1 MGLAQVE
8 LKQVVLK
15 KKFSGSKKLLT
26 LCITLVLHVD
36 TVLAQEDPQNLEF
49 DESLFLGTKFAS
61 GLNQL
66 NKEDS
71 VTPGNFDAVDV
82 LINNKLYK
90 RTTIQFIKNA
100 DSPEVF
106 PCLSDEF
113 LTTAGIEL
121 ANKSNTTP
129 KEPNAAEGES
139 IPAESTATTPS
150 ATEKCI
156 PLAERVKGASFHF
169 DQAKLRLELSIP
181 QALLQQRPRGYI
193 ERSEWEEG
201 EKLAFVNY
209 SANFYRSDTQTQQ
222 NSTSD
227 YGFVGL
233 KSGLNLGLWQLR
245 QQSNLSYSSNN
256 NNSDTQWNN
265 IRTYVQRPIS
275 QLDSELTLGETFT
288 DSTLFGTM
296 SFRGVKMA
304 TDQRMWP
311 ESMRGFAPEV
321 RGVATSNARVIISQ
335 NGREI
340 YETNVAPGPFVINDL
355 YSTTSQGDLNVEVIE
370 ANGSRSTFTV
380 PFSAVPDSMR
390 PGVSRYNAV
399 VGESRDFTNIDSY
412 FTDFTYE
419 RGLTNQLTANSG
431 IRLAQDYTALLV
443 GGVIGTS
450 VGAFGLN
457 TTYSHAKVEDNQ
469 TQDGWRM
476 QATYSQTFNETGTS
490 FSLAGYRYST
500 KGYRDLNDVFGVRS
514 VQKNGGTW
522 DSSTYK
528 QRSQFTTTIN
538 QTLAGYG
545 QLSASA
551 STSDYYNDTQRDTQL
566 QLNYSNSYKDISYN
580 VALSRQR
587 TIYTSTQFG
596 WDVDDTDETMT
607 TTRYGNTEN
616 IASLTVS
623 IPLNIGGGNQYLSMS
638 ANRNPKSG
646 NNYQTS
652 LSGTAGE
659 RKTFNYSV
667 NAGYDDSNV
676 SGSSNSWGAN
686 VQNQFPNATVNGSY
700 SRGNNYTQYGAGA
713 RGAAVIH
720 SKGVTLG
727 PYLGDTFGL
736 IEADG
741 AQGATVRN
749 AQGARIDKN
758 GFALVPSLT
767 PYNYNTVGLDT
778 KGINRNTELKE
789 NQGRVV
795 PYAGAAVKVKFE
807 TLTGYAVLIQTQTAD
822 GEGLPLGSDVYNN
835 KDELVG
841 MVGQG
846 NQIYARVK
854 ENKGSLYVRWG
865 ENSNEQCELPYDFAS
880 QDTEQ
885 DIIHL
890 TGSCRR

>member
-1 MGLAQVE
+1 MGLS
-8 LKQVVLK
+8 QVVLK
-15 KKFSGSKKLLT
+15 KKFSGRKKALT
-26 LCITLVLHVD
+26 LCMTLVLHVD

-113 LTTAGIEL
+113 LTAAGIEL

-150 ATEKCI
+150 AAEKCI

-623 IPLNIGGGNQYLSMS
+623 IPLNIGSRNQYLSMS

-659 RKTFNYSV
+659 RNTLNYSV

-676 SGSSNSWGAN
+676 SSSSNSWGAN
-686 VQNQFPNATVNGSY
+686 VQKQFPNATVNGSY

-795 PYAGAAVKVKFE
+795 PYAGAAVRVKFE

>member
-1 MGLAQVE
+1 MGLS
-8 LKQVVLK
+8 QVVLK
-15 KKFSGSKKLLT
+15 KKFSGRKKALT
-26 LCITLVLHVD
+26 LCMTLVLHVD

-113 LTTAGIEL
+113 LTAAGIEL

-150 ATEKCI
+150 AAEKCI

-623 IPLNIGGGNQYLSMS
+623 IPLNIGSRNQYLSMS

-659 RKTFNYSV
+659 RNTLNYSV

-676 SGSSNSWGAN
+676 SSSSNNWGAN
-686 VQNQFPNATVNGSY
+686 VQKQFPNATVNGSY

-795 PYAGAAVKVKFE
+795 PYAGAAVRVKFE

>member
-1 MGLAQVE
+1 MGFSRIAP
-8 LKQVVLK
+8 K
-15 KKFSGSKKLLT
+15 KKFSGRKKVLT
-26 LCITLVLHVD
+26 LCITLILHVD
-36 TVLAQEDPQNLEF
+36 TALAQEESQNLEF
-49 DESLFLGTKFAS
+49 DESLFLGTNFAS

-66 NKEDS
+66 NKENS
-71 VTPGNFDAVDV
+71 VTAGNYDAVDV
-82 LINNKLYK
+82 LINNKQYK
-90 RTTIQFIKNA
+90 RTTIKFVKDA
-100 DSPEVF
+100 DSSEVY

-113 LTTAGIEL
+113 LTAAGIKL
-121 ANKSNTTP
+121 TSKDGAIA
-129 KEPNAAEGES
+129 KEPQATETDSSPSDTAS
-139 IPAESTATTPS
+139 YASTAQ
-150 ATEKCI
+150 CV
-156 PLAERVKGASFHF
+156 PLAKQVKGASFHF
-169 DQAKLRLELSIP
+169 NQAKLRLELSIP
-181 QALLQQRPRGYI
+181 QALLKQQPRGYI
-193 ERSEWEEG
+193 ERAEWEQG

-209 SANFYRSDTQTQQ
+209 STNFYRSETQGQQ
-222 NSTSD
+222 NNTYD
-227 YGFVGL
+227 YGFIGL
-233 KSGLNLGLWQLR
+233 KGGLNLGLWQLR
-245 QQSNLSYSSNN
+245 QQSNVRYASNA

-265 IRTYVQRPIS
+265 IRTYVQRPIP
-275 QLDSELTLGETFT
+275 QLDSQLTLGETFT
-288 DSTLFGTM
+288 DSTLFGSM
-296 SFRGVKMA
+296 SFRGAKMA

-311 ESMRGFAPEV
+311 ASQRGFAPEV
-321 RGVATSNARVIISQ
+321 RGIASTNARVIIRQ

-399 VGESRDFTNIDSY
+399 IGESRDFTNIDNY

-431 IRLAQDYTALLV
+431 VRLAQDYTALLV

-457 TTYSHAKVEDNQ
+457 TTYSHAKVEDDQ

-476 QATYSQTFNETGTS
+476 QATYSQTFSETGTT

-500 KGYRDLNDVFGVRS
+500 KGYRELNDVFGARS

-522 DSSTYK
+522 DSSTYN
-528 QRSQFTTTIN
+528 QRSQFSTTIN
-538 QTLAGYG
+538 QDLGGFG
-545 QLSASA
+545 QLYASA
-551 STSDYYNDTQRDTQL
+551 ATIDYYNDTARDTQL
-566 QLNYSNSYKDISYN
+566 QLGYSNNYRQISYN

-587 TIYTSTQFG
+587 SVYTSTLYN
-596 WDVDDTDETMT
+596 WDTDNTNETAT

-616 IASLTVS
+616 IATLTVS
-623 IPLNIGGGNQYLSMS
+623 IPLNIGNNNQYLSMS
-638 ANRNPKSG
+638 ASRNPKSG
-646 NNYQTS
+646 NNYQTA
-652 LSGTAGE
+652 LSGSAGE
-659 RKTFNYSV
+659 RNTFNYSV
-667 NAGYDDSNV
+667 NAGYNDSNLG
-676 SGSSNSWGAN
+676 GSSNTWGAN
-686 VQNQFPNATVNGSY
+686 VQQQFPNATVNGNY
-700 SRGNNYTQYGAGA
+700 SRGNNYTQYGASA

-720 SKGVTLG
+720 SQGLTLG

-736 IEADG
+736 IQAEG
-741 AQGATVRN
+741 AQGAAVRN
-749 AQGARIDKN
+749 AQGSRIDSN
-758 GFALVPSLT
+758 GFALIPSLT

-807 TLTGYAVLIQTQTAD
+807 TLTGYAVLIQTQTAKD
-822 GEGLPLGSDVYNN
+822 EGLPLGADVFNS

-854 ENKGSLYVRWG
+854 DKKGSLYVRWG
-865 ENSNEQCELPYDFAS
+865 ENSSEQCELPYVFES
-880 QDTEQ
+880 KDTEQ
-885 DIIHL
+885 DIIHI

>member
-1 MGLAQVE
+1 MGLS
-8 LKQVVLK
+8 QVVLK
-15 KKFSGSKKLLT
+15 KKFSGRKKALT
-26 LCITLVLHVD
+26 LCMTLVLHVD

-113 LTTAGIEL
+113 LTAAGIEL

-150 ATEKCI
+150 AAEKCI

-335 NGREI
+335 NGRQI

-623 IPLNIGGGNQYLSMS
+623 IPLNIGSRNQYLSMS

-659 RKTFNYSV
+659 RNTLNYSV

-686 VQNQFPNATVNGSY
+686 VQKQFPNATVNGSY

-795 PYAGAAVKVKFE
+795 PYAGAAVRVKFE

>member
-1 MGLAQVE
+1 MGLS
-8 LKQVVLK
+8 QVVLK
-15 KKFSGSKKLLT
+15 KKFSGRKKALT
-26 LCITLVLHVD
+26 LCMTLVLHVD

-113 LTTAGIEL
+113 LTAAGIEL

-150 ATEKCI
+150 AAKKCI

-256 NNSDTQWNN
+256 NSSDTQWNN

-623 IPLNIGGGNQYLSMS
+623 IPLNIGSRNQYLSMS

-659 RKTFNYSV
+659 RNTLNYSV

-686 VQNQFPNATVNGSY
+686 VQKQFPNATVNGSY

-795 PYAGAAVKVKFE
+795 PYAGAAVRVKFE

>member
-1 MGLAQVE
+1 MGFSQVA
-8 LKQVVLK
+8 LK
-15 KKFSGSKKLLT
+15 KKCSDRKKT
-26 LCITLVLHVD
+26 VVLCMTLVLHVE
-36 TVLAQEDPQNLEF
+36 TVLAQETPQNLEF
-49 DESLFLGTKFAS
+49 DESLFLGTNFAS

-66 NKEDS
+66 NKENS
-71 VTPGNFDAVDV
+71 VTPGNYDAVDV
-82 LINNKLYK
+82 LINNRLFK
-90 RTTIQFIKNA
+90 RTTIQFIKNP
-100 DSPEVF
+100 DSQEVF

-113 LTTAGIEL
+113 LTAAGVEL
-121 ANKSNTTP
+121 VNKNNSKP
-129 KEPNAAEGES
+129 QEAATVEGES
-139 IPAESTATTPS
+139 IPPESAATTPS
-150 ATEKCI
+150 VTDKCI
-156 PLAERVKGASFHF
+156 PLAERVKGATFHF

-181 QALLQQRPRGYI
+181 QALLKKRPRDYI
-193 ERSEWEEG
+193 DRTEWEEG
-201 EKLAFVNY
+201 EKIAFVNY
-209 SANFYRSDTQTQQ
+209 SANFYRSDTQSPQS
-222 NSTSD
+222 STSD
-227 YGFVGL
+227 YGFIGF
-233 KSGLNLGLWQLR
+233 KNGINLGLWQFR
-245 QQSNLSYSSNN
+245 QQSNVRYASSNN
-256 NNSDTQWNN
+256 NRDTQWNN
-265 IRTYVQRPIS
+265 IRTYMQRPIS
-275 QLDSELTLGETFT
+275 ALNSQLTLGETFT

-296 SFRGVKMA
+296 SFRGAKMA

-311 ESMRGFAPEV
+311 QSMRGFAPEV
-321 RGVATSNARVIISQ
+321 RGVATSNARVVIRQ

-370 ANGSRSTFTV
+370 ANGSRSVFTV
-380 PFSAVPDSMR
+380 PFNAVPDSMR
-390 PGVSRYNAV
+390 PGMSRYNTVA
-399 VGESRDFTNIDSY
+399 GESRDFTNIDSY
-412 FTDFTYE
+412 FTEFTYE

-431 IRLAQDYTALLV
+431 IRLAQDYTSLLL

-450 VGAFGLN
+450 AGAFGLN

-476 QATYSQTFNETGTS
+476 QATYSQIFNETGTS

-514 VQKNGGTW
+514 AQKNGGIW

-538 QTLAGYG
+538 QTLGGYG
-545 QLSASA
+545 QLAASA

-566 QLNYSNSYKDISYN
+566 QLNYSNSYEDISYN
-580 VALSRQR
+580 VAISRQR
-587 TIYTSTQFG
+587 TIYTSTQYA
-596 WDVDDTDETMT
+596 WDEDNTNQTMT
-607 TTRYGNTEN
+607 AVRYGNTEN
-616 IASLTVS
+616 VASLTVS
-623 IPLNIGGGNQYLSMS
+623 IPLNIGGGSQYLSMS
-638 ANRNPKSG
+638 ANRNPSSG

-659 RKTFNYSV
+659 RNTFNYSV
-667 NAGYDDSNV
+667 NAGYDDNNF
-676 SGSSNSWGAN
+676 SGNSSNWGAN
-686 VQNQFPNATVNGSY
+686 VQKQFPNATVNGSY

-749 AQGARIDKN
+749 AQGARIDSN

-822 GEGLPLGSDVYNN
+822 GEGLPLGADVYNS
-835 KDELVG
+835 KDEIIG

-865 ENSNEQCELPYDFAS
+865 ENSNEQCELPFNFAE

-885 DIIHL
+885 DIINI
-890 TGSCRR
+890 TGSCRS

>member
-1 MGLAQVE
+1 MLIRAC
-8 LKQVVLK
+8 LK
-15 KKFSGSKKLLT
+15 KKVFSRKKALT
-26 LCITLVLHVD
+26 LCITLILHVD
-36 TVLAQEDPQNLEF
+36 AVFAQEAQQDLEF

-66 NKEDS
+66 NKENAI
-71 VTPGNFDAVDV
+71 TAGNYDAVDV
-82 LINNKLYK
+82 LINNKPFK
-90 RTTIQFIKNA
+90 RATIKFIKDAN
-100 DSPEVF
+100 SSEVY

-113 LTTAGIEL
+113 LTAAGIEL
-121 ANKSNTTP
+121 THQN
-129 KEPNAAEGES
+129 
-139 IPAESTATTPS
+139 STAPQEPHPPEVEPDTLDS
-150 ATEKCI
+150 AAAAPQQCA
-156 PLAERVKGASFHF
+156 PLAERVKGASFQF

-181 QALLQQRPRGYI
+181 QALLQKRPRGYI

-201 EKLAFVNY
+201 EKLAFINY
-209 SANFYRSDTQTQQ
+209 GSNFYRSDTTSQLQ

-227 YGFVGL
+227 YAFLGL
-233 KSGLNLGLWQLR
+233 KSGINLGLWQIR
-245 QQSNLSYSSNN
+245 QQSNVRYSSNSN
-256 NNSDTQWNN
+256 GSDTQWNN
-265 IRTYVQRPIS
+265 IRSYLQRPIP
-275 QLDSELTLGETFT
+275 QLDSQLTLGETFT

-296 SFRGVKMA
+296 SFRGAKMA

-321 RGVATSNARVIISQ
+321 RGVATTNARVIISQ

-390 PGVSRYNAV
+390 PGVSRYSAV
-399 VGESRDFTNIDSY
+399 AGESRDFTNIDNY

-419 RGLTNQLTANSG
+419 RGLTNQLTGNTG
-431 IRLAQDYTALLV
+431 LRLAKDYAALLA
-443 GGVIGTS
+443 GGVVGTPL
-450 VGAFGLN
+450 GAFGLN
-457 TTYSHAKVEDNQ
+457 TTYSHAKVEDDQ

-476 QATYSQTFNETGTS
+476 QATYSQTFSETGTT

-514 VQKNGGTW
+514 MQKNGGTW

-528 QRSQFTTTIN
+528 QRSQFTTTVN
-538 QTLAGYG
+538 QNLGNFG
-545 QLSASA
+545 QLFASA

-566 QLNYSNSYKDISYN
+566 QLGYSNSYRDISYN
-580 VALSRQR
+580 LAISRQR
-587 TIYTSTQFG
+587 SVYTSTLYG
-596 WDVDDTDETMT
+596 WESDDMNETTT

-616 IASLTVS
+616 IATITLS
-623 IPLNIGGGNQYLSMS
+623 IPLNIGNKNQYLSMS

-646 NNYQTS
+646 NSYQTS

-659 RKTFNYSV
+659 RNSFNYSV
-667 NAGYDDSNV
+667 NAGYEDSNI
-676 SGSSNSWGAN
+676 SSNSNSWGAN
-686 VQNQFPNATVNGSY
+686 VQQQFPNATVNGSY
-700 SRGNNYTQYGAGA
+700 SRGSNYTQYGAGM

-727 PYLGDTFGL
+727 PYLGETFGL

-749 AQGARIDKN
+749 AQGARIDNN

-767 PYNYNTVGLDT
+767 PYNYNTVALDT

-807 TLTGYAVLIQTQTAD
+807 TLTGYAVLIQTQTPD
-822 GEGLPLGSDVYNN
+822 GEGLPLGADVFNS

-854 ENKGSLYVRWG
+854 DKKDSLYVRWG
-865 ENSNEQCELPYDFAS
+865 EKSSEQCELPYTVEN

-885 DIIHL
+885 DIIHI
-890 TGSCRR
+890 TGSCHR

>member
-1 MGLAQVE
+1 MGLS
-8 LKQVVLK
+8 QVVLK
-15 KKFSGSKKLLT
+15 KKFSGRKKALT
-26 LCITLVLHVD
+26 LCMTLVLHVD

-113 LTTAGIEL
+113 LTAAGIEL

-150 ATEKCI
+150 AAEKCI

-587 TIYTSTQFG
+587 TIYTSTQFD
-596 WDVDDTDETMT
+596 WAVDDTDETMT

-686 VQNQFPNATVNGSY
+686 VQKQFPNATVNGSY

-880 QDTEQ
+880 QDSEQ

>member
-1 MGLAQVE
+1 ME

-15 KKFSGSKKLLT
+15 KKFSGRKKLLT

-49 DESLFLGTKFAS
+49 DESLFLGTNFAS

-66 NKEDS
+66 NKENS
-71 VTPGNFDAVDV
+71 VTPGNYDAVDV
-82 LINNKLYK
+82 LVNNKLFK
-90 RTTIQFIKNA
+90 RTTIKFIKNA
-100 DSPEVF
+100 DSSEAY
-106 PCLSDEF
+106 PCLDDEF
-113 LTTAGIEL
+113 LTAAGVEL
-121 ANKSNTTP
+121 SNKVESANKNNTTP
-129 KEPNAAEGES
+129 KESNAAEVE
-139 IPAESTATTPS
+139 PELEATPS
-150 ATEKCI
+150 DSVATGQCL
-156 PLAERVKGASFHF
+156 PLSERVKGASFHF

-181 QALLQQRPRGYI
+181 QSFLQKRPRGYI
-193 ERSEWEEG
+193 ERTEWEEG

-209 SANFYRSDTQTQQ
+209 SANFYRSDTKSQQ

-245 QQSNLSYSSNN
+245 QQSNVRYASNN
-256 NNSDTQWNN
+256 NNSDIQWNN
-265 IRTYVQRPIS
+265 IRTYVQRPIE
-275 QLDSELTLGETFT
+275 QLDSQLTLGETFT

-296 SFRGVKMA
+296 SFRGAKMA

-311 ESMRGFAPEV
+311 QSMRGFAPEV
-321 RGVATSNARVIISQ
+321 RGVATSNARVIIRQ

-355 YSTTSQGDLNVEVIE
+355 YSTTSQGDLNVEVVE

-399 VGESRDFTNIDSY
+399 IGESRDFTNIDSY

-419 RGLTNQLTANSG
+419 RGLTNQITANSG
-431 IRLAQDYTALLV
+431 LRLAQDYAALLA
-443 GGVIGTS
+443 GGVLGTPI
-450 VGAFGLN
+450 GAFGLN
-457 TTYSHAKVEDNQ
+457 TTYSHAKVEDDQ
-469 TQDGWRM
+469 TQNGWRM
-476 QATYSQTFNETGTS
+476 QATYSQTFNNTGTT

-538 QTLAGYG
+538 QTLGGYG
-545 QLSASA
+545 QLAASA

-566 QLNYSNSYKDISYN
+566 QLNYSNSYNNISYN
-580 VALSRQR
+580 VAISRQR

-596 WDVDDTDETMT
+596 WDVDDTDQTAT

-623 IPLNIGGGNQYLSMS
+623 IPLNIGSRNQYLSMS

-659 RKTFNYSV
+659 RNTFNYSV
-667 NAGYDDSNV
+667 NAGYDDSNI
-676 SGSSNSWGAN
+676 SGSSNNWGAN
-686 VQNQFPNATVNGSY
+686 VQKQFPNATVNGSY

-727 PYLGDTFGL
+727 PYLGETFGL

-749 AQGARIDKN
+749 AQGARIDNN

-822 GEGLPLGSDVYNN
+822 GEGLPLGADVFNS

-854 ENKGSLYVRWG
+854 DNKGSLYVRWG
-865 ENSNEQCELPYDFAS
+865 ENSTEQCELPYNFAS

-885 DIIHL
+885 DIIHI

>member
-1 MGLAQVE
+1 MRLARASV
-8 LKQVVLK
+8 KRKFFGRK
-15 KKFSGSKKLLT
+15 KALT
-26 LCITLVLHVD
+26 LCIALILHVD
-36 TVLAQEDPQNLEF
+36 TAVAQDEPQNLEF
-49 DESLFLGTKFAS
+49 DESLFLGTNFAS

-66 NKEDS
+66 NKENS
-71 VTPGNFDAVDV
+71 ATAGNYDAVDV
-82 LINNKLYK
+82 LVNNKPFK
-90 RTTIQFIKNA
+90 RTTIEFIKNA
-100 DSPEVF
+100 DSSEIY

-113 LTTAGIEL
+113 LTAAGVLLTNKDGAVTNETNTQETESAPSETA
-121 ANKSNTTP
+121 ATS
-129 KEPNAAEGES
+129 
-139 IPAESTATTPS
+139 ST
-150 ATEKCI
+150 EQCR

-181 QALLQQRPRGYI
+181 QALLQKRPRGYI
-193 ERSEWEEG
+193 EQSEWQEG
-201 EKLAFVNY
+201 EKLAFINY
-209 SANFYRSDTQTQQ
+209 SSNFYRSDTQAQQ

-245 QQSNLSYSSNN
+245 QQSNVRYSNN
-256 NNSDTQWNN
+256 DTSSDTQWNN
-265 IRTYVQRPIS
+265 IRTYVQRPIP
-275 QLDSELTLGETFT
+275 QLDSQLTLGETFT

-321 RGVATSNARVIISQ
+321 RGVASTNARVVVSQ

-340 YETNVAPGPFVINDL
+340 YETTVAPGPFVINDL

-399 VGESRDFTNIDSY
+399 VGESRDFTNIDNY

-419 RGLTNQLTANSG
+419 RGVTNQLTANSG
-431 IRLAQDYTALLV
+431 LRLAQDYTALLV
-443 GGVIGTS
+443 GGVLGTPI
-450 VGAFGLN
+450 GAFGLN
-457 TTYSHAKVEDNQ
+457 TTYSHAKVENDE
-469 TQDGWRM
+469 TQNGWRM
-476 QATYSQTFNETGTS
+476 QATYSQTFNQTGTT

-514 VQKNGGTW
+514 TQKNGGTW
-522 DSSTYK
+522 DSTTYK
-528 QRSQFTTTIN
+528 QRSQFTTSIN
-538 QTLAGYG
+538 QTLGNYG

-566 QLNYSNSYKDISYN
+566 QLSYSNSYQDISYN
-580 VALSRQR
+580 LAISRQR
-587 TIYTSTQFG
+587 TVYTSTQYN
-596 WDVDDTDETMT
+596 WDDDTTNET

-616 IASLTVS
+616 IATLTVS
-623 IPLNIGGGNQYLSMS
+623 IPLSIGNKNQYLSMS
-638 ANRNPKSG
+638 ASRNPKSG
-646 NNYQTS
+646 NSYQTS

-659 RKTFNYSV
+659 RNTFNYSV
-667 NAGYDDSNV
+667 NAGYDDSNI
-676 SGSSNSWGAN
+676 SSSSNNWGAN
-686 VQNQFPNATVNGSY
+686 VQKQFPNATVNGSY
-700 SRGNNYTQYGAGA
+700 SRGNNYTQYGVGA

-720 SKGVTLG
+720 SKGMTLG
-727 PYLGDTFGL
+727 PYLGETFGL

-749 AQGARIDKN
+749 AQGARIDNN

-795 PYAGAAVKVKFE
+795 PYAGAAVKVKFD
-807 TLTGYAVLIQTQTAD
+807 TLKGYAVLIQTQTNE
-822 GEGLPLGSDVYNN
+822 GEGLPLGADVYNSKN
-835 KDELVG
+835 EIVG

-846 NQIYARVK
+846 NQIYVRVK
-854 ENKGSLYVRWG
+854 DDKGSLYVRWG
-865 ENSNEQCELPYDFAS
+865 ESSSEQCELPYIFDG

-885 DIIHL
+885 DIIHI
-890 TGSCRR
+890 TGSCHR

>member
-1 MGLAQVE
+1 MGLS
-8 LKQVVLK
+8 QVVLK
-15 KKFSGSKKLLT
+15 KKFSGRKKALT
-26 LCITLVLHVD
+26 LCMTLILHVD

-113 LTTAGIEL
+113 LTAAGIEL

-150 ATEKCI
+150 AAEKCI

-623 IPLNIGGGNQYLSMS
+623 IPLNIGSRNQYLSMS

-659 RKTFNYSV
+659 RNTLNYSV

-686 VQNQFPNATVNGSY
+686 VQKQFPNATVNGSY

-795 PYAGAAVKVKFE
+795 PYAGAAVRVKFE

>member
-1 MGLAQVE
+1 MGLS
-8 LKQVVLK
+8 QVVLK
-15 KKFSGSKKLLT
+15 KKFSGRKKALT
-26 LCITLVLHVD
+26 LCMTLVLHVD

-90 RTTIQFIKNA
+90 RTTIQFTKNA

-113 LTTAGIEL
+113 LTAAGIEL

-156 PLAERVKGASFHF
+156 PLAERVKGAFFHF

-623 IPLNIGGGNQYLSMS
+623 IPLNIGSRNQYLSMS

-659 RKTFNYSV
+659 RNTLNYSV

-686 VQNQFPNATVNGSY
+686 VQKQFPNATVNGSY

-795 PYAGAAVKVKFE
+795 PYAGAAVRVKFE

>member
-1 MGLAQVE
+1 MGLS
-8 LKQVVLK
+8 QVVLK
-15 KKFSGSKKLLT
+15 KKFSGRKKALT
-26 LCITLVLHVD
+26 LCMTLVLPVD

-113 LTTAGIEL
+113 LTAAGIEL

-150 ATEKCI
+150 AAKKCI

-528 QRSQFTTTIN
+528 QRNQFTTTIN

-623 IPLNIGGGNQYLSMS
+623 IPLNIGSRNQYLSMS

-652 LSGTAGE
+652 LSGTTGE
-659 RKTFNYSV
+659 RNTLNYSV

-686 VQNQFPNATVNGSY
+686 VQKQFPNATVNGSY

-795 PYAGAAVKVKFE
+795 PYAGAAVRVKFE

>member
-1 MGLAQVE
+1 MGLS
-8 LKQVVLK
+8 QVVLK
-15 KKFSGSKKLLT
+15 KKFSGRKKALT
-26 LCITLVLHVD
+26 LCMTLVLHVD

-113 LTTAGIEL
+113 LTAAGIEL

-150 ATEKCI
+150 AAEKCI

-596 WDVDDTDETMT
+596 WAVDDTDETMT

-880 QDTEQ
+880 QDSEQ

>member
-1 MGLAQVE
+1 MGFSQVG
-8 LKQVVLK
+8 LK
-15 KKFSGSKKLLT
+15 KKFSDRKKT
-26 LCITLVLHVD
+26 LMLCMTLVLHVD
-36 TVLAQEDPQNLEF
+36 TVLAQEASQNLEF
-49 DESLFLGTKFAS
+49 DESLFLGTNFAS

-66 NKEDS
+66 NKANS
-71 VTPGNFDAVDV
+71 ITPGNYDAVDI
-82 LINNKLYK
+82 LINNRLFK
-90 RTTIQFIKNA
+90 RTTIQFIKNI
-100 DSPEVF
+100 DSQEVY

-113 LTTAGIEL
+113 LTAAGIEL
-121 ANKSNTTP
+121 ANKNNS
-129 KEPNAAEGES
+129 KSQEAATIEGES
-139 IPAESTATTPS
+139 IPSEPAATTPS
-150 ATEKCI
+150 VTDKCI
-156 PLAERVKGASFHF
+156 PLAERVKGATFHF
-169 DQAKLRLELSIP
+169 EQAKLRLELSIP
-181 QALLQQRPRGYI
+181 QALLKKRPRGYI
-193 ERSEWEEG
+193 DRTEWEEG
-201 EKLAFVNY
+201 EKIAFVNY
-209 SANFYRSDTQTQQ
+209 SANFYRSEAQSPQS
-222 NSTSD
+222 STSD
-227 YGFVGL
+227 YGFIGF
-233 KSGLNLGLWQLR
+233 KNGINLGLWQLR
-245 QQSNLSYSSNN
+245 QQSNVRYASSN

-265 IRTYVQRPIS
+265 IRTYMQRPIS
-275 QLDSELTLGETFT
+275 ALDSQLTLGETFT

-296 SFRGVKMA
+296 SFRGAKMA

-311 ESMRGFAPEV
+311 QSMRGFAPEV
-321 RGVATSNARVIISQ
+321 RGVATSNARVVIRQ

-370 ANGSRSTFTV
+370 ANGSRSIFTV
-380 PFSAVPDSMR
+380 PFNAVPDSMR
-390 PGVSRYNAV
+390 PGMSRYNAV
-399 VGESRDFTNIDSY
+399 AGESRDFTNIDSY
-412 FTDFTYE
+412 FTEFTYE

-431 IRLAQDYTALLV
+431 IRLAQDYTALLL

-450 VGAFGLN
+450 AGAFGLN
-457 TTYSHAKVEDNQ
+457 TTYSHAKVENNQ

-538 QTLAGYG
+538 QTLGGYG
-545 QLSASA
+545 QLAASA

-566 QLNYSNSYKDISYN
+566 QLNYSNSYNDISYN
-580 VALSRQR
+580 VAISRQR
-587 TIYTSTQFG
+587 TLYTSSEYA
-596 WDVDDTDETMT
+596 WDVDNTDQTMT
-607 TTRYGNTEN
+607 TVRYGNTEN

-623 IPLNIGGGNQYLSMS
+623 IPLNIGGRNQYLSMS
-638 ANRNPKSG
+638 ANRNPSSG
-646 NNYQTS
+646 NSYQTS

-659 RKTFNYSV
+659 GNTFNYSV
-667 NAGYDDSNV
+667 NAGYDDNNF
-676 SGSSNSWGAN
+676 SGSSNNWGAN
-686 VQNQFPNATVNGSY
+686 VQKQFPNATINGSY

-749 AQGARIDKN
+749 AQGARIDNN

-807 TLTGYAVLIQTQTAD
+807 TLTGYAILVQTQTAN
-822 GEGLPLGSDVYNN
+822 GEGLPLGADVYNS
-835 KDELVG
+835 KDEIIG

-854 ENKGSLYVRWG
+854 KNKGSLYVRWG
-865 ENSNEQCELPYDFAS
+865 ENSNEQCELPFNFS
-880 QDTEQ
+880 EQDTEQ
-885 DIIHL
+885 DIINI
-890 TGSCRR
+890 TGSCHS

>member
-1 MGLAQVE
+1 MGLS
-8 LKQVVLK
+8 QVVLK
-15 KKFSGSKKLLT
+15 KKFSGRKKALT
-26 LCITLVLHVD
+26 LCMTLVLHVD

-113 LTTAGIEL
+113 LTAAGIQL

-150 ATEKCI
+150 AAEKCI

-623 IPLNIGGGNQYLSMS
+623 IPLNIGSRNQYLSMS

-659 RKTFNYSV
+659 RNTLNYSV

-686 VQNQFPNATVNGSY
+686 VQKQFPNATVNGSY

-795 PYAGAAVKVKFE
+795 PYAGAAVRVKFE

>member
-1 MGLAQVE
+1 
-8 LKQVVLK
+8 
-15 KKFSGSKKLLT
+15 
-26 LCITLVLHVD
+26 
-36 TVLAQEDPQNLEF
+36 
-49 DESLFLGTKFAS
+49 
-61 GLNQL
+61 
-66 NKEDS
+66 
-71 VTPGNFDAVDV
+71 
-82 LINNKLYK
+82 
-90 RTTIQFIKNA
+90 
-100 DSPEVF
+100 
-106 PCLSDEF
+106 
-113 LTTAGIEL
+113 
-121 ANKSNTTP
+121 
-129 KEPNAAEGES
+129 
-139 IPAESTATTPS
+139 
-150 ATEKCI
+150 
-156 PLAERVKGASFHF
+156 
-169 DQAKLRLELSIP
+169 
-181 QALLQQRPRGYI
+181 
-193 ERSEWEEG
+193 
-201 EKLAFVNY
+201 
-209 SANFYRSDTQTQQ
+209 
-222 NSTSD
+222 
-227 YGFVGL
+227 
-233 KSGLNLGLWQLR
+233 
-245 QQSNLSYSSNN
+245 
-256 NNSDTQWNN
+256 
-265 IRTYVQRPIS
+265 
-275 QLDSELTLGETFT
+275 
-288 DSTLFGTM
+288 
-296 SFRGVKMA
+296 
-304 TDQRMWP
+304 
-311 ESMRGFAPEV
+311 
-321 RGVATSNARVIISQ
+321 
-335 NGREI
+335 
-340 YETNVAPGPFVINDL
+340 
-355 YSTTSQGDLNVEVIE
+355 
-370 ANGSRSTFTV
+370 
-380 PFSAVPDSMR
+380 DSMR

-623 IPLNIGGGNQYLSMS
+623 IPLNIGSRNQYLSMS

-659 RKTFNYSV
+659 RNTLNYSV

-686 VQNQFPNATVNGSY
+686 VQKQFPNATVNGSY

-795 PYAGAAVKVKFE
+795 PYAGAAVRVKFE

>member
-1 MGLAQVE
+1 MGLS
-8 LKQVVLK
+8 QVVLK
-15 KKFSGSKKLLT
+15 KKFSGRKKALT
-26 LCITLVLHVD
+26 LCMTLVLHVD

-113 LTTAGIEL
+113 LTAAGIEL

-150 ATEKCI
+150 AAEKCI

-623 IPLNIGGGNQYLSMS
+623 IPLNIGSRNQYLSMS

-659 RKTFNYSV
+659 RNTLNYSV

-686 VQNQFPNATVNGSY
+686 VQKQFPNATVNSSY

-795 PYAGAAVKVKFE
+795 PYAGAAVRVKFE

>member
-1 MGLAQVE
+1 MGLS
-8 LKQVVLK
+8 QVVLK
-15 KKFSGSKKLLT
+15 KKFSGRKKALT
-26 LCITLVLHVD
+26 LCMTLVLHVD

-113 LTTAGIEL
+113 LTAAGIEL

-150 ATEKCI
+150 AAEKCI

-335 NGREI
+335 NGRQI

-623 IPLNIGGGNQYLSMS
+623 IPLNIGSRNQYLSMS

-659 RKTFNYSV
+659 RNTLNYSV

-676 SGSSNSWGAN
+676 SSSSNSWGAN
-686 VQNQFPNATVNGSY
+686 VQKQFPNATVNGSY

-795 PYAGAAVKVKFE
+795 PYAGAAVRVKFE

>member
-1 MGLAQVE
+1 MGLS
-8 LKQVVLK
+8 QVVLK
-15 KKFSGSKKLLT
+15 KKFSGRKKALT
-26 LCITLVLHVD
+26 LCMTLVLHVD

-113 LTTAGIEL
+113 LTAAGIEL

-150 ATEKCI
+150 AAEKCI

-256 NNSDTQWNN
+256 NSSDTQWNN

-623 IPLNIGGGNQYLSMS
+623 IPLNIGSRNQYLSMS

-659 RKTFNYSV
+659 RNTLNYSV

-686 VQNQFPNATVNGSY
+686 VQKQFPNATVNSSY

-795 PYAGAAVKVKFE
+795 PYAGAAVRVKFE

>member
-1 MGLAQVE
+1 MRVTLVN
-8 LKQVVLK
+8 LK
-15 KKFSGSKKLLT
+15 KMLSGRKKAFT
-26 LCITLVLHVD
+26 LCMTLVLHVD
-36 TVLAQEDPQNLEF
+36 AVLAQEESQNLEF

-61 GLNQL
+61 GLDQL
-66 NKEDS
+66 NKENS
-71 VTPGNFDAVDV
+71 VTAGSYDAVDV
-82 LINNKLYK
+82 LVNNRPLK
-90 RTTIQFIKNA
+90 RMTIKFVKNA
-100 DSPEVF
+100 DSSEVY

-113 LTTAGIEL
+113 LTAAGIEL
-121 ANKSNTTP
+121 TNKDNIAPQKSPT
-129 KEPNAAEGES
+129 AE
-139 IPAESTATTPS
+139 AESTPS
-150 ATEKCI
+150 DSMPSSTEQCA

-181 QALLQQRPRGYI
+181 QALLQKRPRGFI

-209 SANFYRSDTQTQQ
+209 SANFYRSDTKSQLQ

-227 YGFVGL
+227 YAFMGL
-233 KSGLNLGLWQLR
+233 KSGLNLGLWQIR
-245 QQSNLSYSSNN
+245 QQSNVRYSDNN
-256 NNSDTQWNN
+256 NGSDTQWNN
-265 IRTYVQRPIS
+265 IRTYLQRPIP
-275 QLDSELTLGETFT
+275 QLDSQLTLGETFT

-296 SFRGVKMA
+296 SFRGAKMA

-321 RGVATSNARVIISQ
+321 RGVASTNARVIIRQ

-390 PGVSRYNAV
+390 PGVSRYSAV
-399 VGESRDFTNIDSY
+399 VGESRDFTDIDNY

-431 IRLAQDYTALLV
+431 LRLAKDYTAVLA
-443 GGVIGTS
+443 GGVLGTPI
-450 VGAFGLN
+450 GAFGLN
-457 TTYSHAKVEDNQ
+457 TTYSHAKVEDDQ

-476 QATYSQTFNETGTS
+476 QATYSQTFSETGTT

-528 QRSQFTTTIN
+528 QRSQFTTTVN
-538 QTLAGYG
+538 QNLGRFG
-545 QLSASA
+545 QLFASA

-566 QLNYSNSYKDISYN
+566 QLGYSNSYRDISYN
-580 VALSRQR
+580 VAISRQR
-587 TIYTSTQFG
+587 SVYTSTMFD
-596 WDVDDTDETMT
+596 WENDDTNENTT

-616 IASLTVS
+616 IATLTVS
-623 IPLNIGGGNQYLSMS
+623 IPLNIGNRNQYLSMS

-652 LSGTAGE
+652 LSGAAGE
-659 RKTFNYSV
+659 RNSFNYSV
-667 NAGYDDSNV
+667 NAGYDDSNI
-676 SGSSNSWGAN
+676 SSSSTSWGAN
-686 VQNQFPNATVNGSY
+686 VQQQFPNATVNGSY
-700 SRGNNYTQYGAGA
+700 SRGSNYTQYGAGA

-727 PYLGDTFGL
+727 PYLGETFGL

-749 AQGARIDKN
+749 AQGARIDNN
-758 GFALVPSLT
+758 GFALVPALT
-767 PYNYNTVGLDT
+767 PYNYNTIALDT

-807 TLTGYAVLIQTQTAD
+807 TLTGYAVLIQTQTAND
-822 GEGLPLGSDVYNN
+822 EGLPLGADVYNSE
-835 KDELVG
+835 DEIVG

-854 ENKGSLYVRWG
+854 DNKGSLYVRWG
-865 ENSNEQCELPYDFAS
+865 ESSGEQCELPYAFGS

-885 DIIHL
+885 DIIHI

>member
-1 MGLAQVE
+1 MGLS
-8 LKQVVLK
+8 QVVLK
-15 KKFSGSKKLLT
+15 KKFSGRKKALT
-26 LCITLVLHVD
+26 LCMTLVLHVD

-113 LTTAGIEL
+113 LTAAGIEL

-150 ATEKCI
+150 AAEKCI

-256 NNSDTQWNN
+256 NSSDTQWNN

-587 TIYTSTQFG
+587 TIYASTQFG

-623 IPLNIGGGNQYLSMS
+623 IPLNIGSRNQYLSMS

-659 RKTFNYSV
+659 RNTLNYSV

-686 VQNQFPNATVNGSY
+686 VQKQFPNATVNGSY

-795 PYAGAAVKVKFE
+795 PYAGAAVRVKFE

>member
-1 MGLAQVE
+1 MGLS
-8 LKQVVLK
+8 QVVLK
-15 KKFSGSKKLLT
+15 KKFSGRKKALT
-26 LCITLVLHVD
+26 LCMTLVLHVD
-36 TVLAQEDPQNLEF
+36 AVLAQEEPQNLEF

-82 LINNKLYK
+82 LINNKQFK
-90 RTTIQFIKNA
+90 RMTVKFIKDA
-100 DSPEVF
+100 DSSEVY

-113 LTTAGIEL
+113 LTAAGIEL
-121 ANKSNTTP
+121 ANNNNTAPTEPNTTQP
-129 KEPNAAEGES
+129 ES
-139 IPAESTATTPS
+139 APS
-150 ATEKCI
+150 DSADNTVSPTEQCI

-181 QALLQQRPRGYI
+181 QALLQKRPRGYI

-201 EKLAFVNY
+201 ENLAFVNY
-209 SANFYRSDTQTQQ
+209 SANFYRSDTQAQQ

-443 GGVIGTS
+443 GGVLGTP

-514 VQKNGGTW
+514 VEKNGGTW

-538 QTLAGYG
+538 QTLGGYG

-580 VALSRQR
+580 VAISRQR
-587 TIYTSTQFG
+587 TVYNSTQFG
-596 WDVDDTDETMT
+596 WEGDDTDETMT

-659 RKTFNYSV
+659 RNTLNYSV

-686 VQNQFPNATVNGSY
+686 VQKQFPNATVNGSY

-736 IEADG
+736 IEAEG

-749 AQGARIDKN
+749 AQGARIDNN

-789 NQGRVV
+789 NQGRIV
-795 PYAGAAVKVKFE
+795 PYAGAAVRVKFE
-807 TLTGYAVLIQTQTAD
+807 TLTGYAVLIQTQTSD
-822 GEGLPLGSDVYNN
+822 GEGLPLGADVYNS
-835 KDELVG
+835 KDEIVG

-854 ENKGSLYVRWG
+854 DKKDSLYVRWG
-865 ENSNEQCELPYDFAS
+865 ENSDEQCKLPYDFAS

-885 DIIHL
+885 DIINL

>member
-1 MGLAQVE
+1 MGFVR
-8 LKQVVLK
+8 VSLK
-15 KKFSGSKKLLT
+15 KKFSGRQKALT
-26 LCITLVLHVD
+26 LCISLILYTD
-36 TVLAQEDPQNLEF
+36 ASLAQEEPQGLEF

-66 NKEDS
+66 NKENAI
-71 VTPGNFDAVDV
+71 TAGNYDAVDI
-82 LINNKLYK
+82 LINNRPFK
-90 RTTIQFIKNA
+90 RTTVKFIKDA
-100 DSPEVF
+100 DSSEVY
-106 PCLSDEF
+106 PCLNDEL
-113 LTTAGIEL
+113 LTAAGVELTAKGDPLSQQSNAPEIESPPADSAIPL
-121 ANKSNTTP
+121 A
-129 KEPNAAEGES
+129 EQ
-139 IPAESTATTPS
+139 
-150 ATEKCI
+150 CV

-181 QALLQQRPRGYI
+181 QALLKKRPRGYI

-201 EKLAFVNY
+201 ENLAFVNY
-209 SANFYRSDTQTQQ
+209 SSNFYRSDTKSQQQ

-227 YGFVGL
+227 YAFMGL
-233 KSGLNLGLWQLR
+233 KSGLNLGLWQIR
-245 QQSNLSYSSNN
+245 QQSNLRYSNN
-256 NNSDTQWNN
+256 SNGSDSQWNN
-265 IRTYVQRPIS
+265 IRTYLQRPIP
-275 QLDSELTLGETFT
+275 QLDSQLTLGETFT

-296 SFRGVKMA
+296 SFRGAKIA

-321 RGVATSNARVIISQ
+321 RGVASTNARVIIRQ

-355 YSTTSQGDLNVEVIE
+355 YSTTSQGDLNVEIIE

-390 PGVSRYNAV
+390 PGISRYSAV
-399 VGESRDFTNIDSY
+399 AGESRDFTNIDNY
-412 FTDFTYE
+412 FADFTYE
-419 RGLTNQLTANSG
+419 RGLTNQLTGNSG
-431 IRLAQDYTALLV
+431 LRLAKDYTALLA

-457 TTYSHAKVEDNQ
+457 TTYSHAKVENDQ
-469 TQDGWRM
+469 TQNGWRM
-476 QATYSQTFNETGTS
+476 QATYSQTFSETGTT

-514 VQKNGGTW
+514 VQKNGGIW

-528 QRSQFTTTIN
+528 QRSQFTTTVN
-538 QTLAGYG
+538 QNMGRFG
-545 QLSASA
+545 QLYASA

-566 QLNYSNSYKDISYN
+566 QLGYSNNYRDISYN
-580 VALSRQR
+580 LAISRQR
-587 TIYTSTQFG
+587 SVYTSTLYG
-596 WDVDDTDETMT
+596 WETEESNNTT

-616 IASLTVS
+616 IATLTLS
-623 IPLNIGGGNQYLSMS
+623 IPLNIGSRSQYLSMS

-646 NNYQTS
+646 NSYQTS
-652 LSGTAGE
+652 LSGTVGE
-659 RKTFNYSV
+659 RNSFNYSV
-667 NAGYDDSNV
+667 NAGYDDNKI
-676 SGSSNSWGAN
+676 GNNSNSWGAN
-686 VQNQFPNATVNGSY
+686 VQQQFPNATVNGSY

-720 SKGVTLG
+720 GKGVTFG
-727 PYLGDTFGL
+727 PYLGETFGL

-741 AQGATVRN
+741 AQGARVRN
-749 AQGARIDKN
+749 AQGSRIDNN
-758 GFALVPSLT
+758 GFALVPALT
-767 PYNYNTVGLDT
+767 PYNYNTIGLDT

-807 TLTGYAVLIQTQTAD
+807 TLTGYAILIQTQTAE
-822 GEGLPLGSDVYNN
+822 GEGLPLGADVYNSQ
-835 KDELVG
+835 DEIVG

-846 NQIYARVK
+846 NQIYVRVK
-854 ENKGSLYVRWG
+854 DKKGLLHVRWG
-865 ENSNEQCELPYDFAS
+865 ENSGEQCELPYTFDD

-885 DIIHL
+885 DIIHI

>member
-1 MGLAQVE
+1 MGLS
-8 LKQVVLK
+8 QVVLK
-15 KKFSGSKKLLT
+15 KKFSGRKKALT
-26 LCITLVLHVD
+26 LCMTLVLHVD

-113 LTTAGIEL
+113 LTAAGIEL

-129 KEPNAAEGES
+129 KEPNAAERES
-139 IPAESTATTPS
+139 IPSESTATTPS
-150 ATEKCI
+150 AAEKCI

-256 NNSDTQWNN
+256 NSSDTQWNN

-623 IPLNIGGGNQYLSMS
+623 IPLNIGSRNQYLSMS

-659 RKTFNYSV
+659 RNTLNYSV

-686 VQNQFPNATVNGSY
+686 VQKQFPNATVNGSY

-795 PYAGAAVKVKFE
+795 PYAGAAVRVKFE

>member
-1 MGLAQVE
+1 MGLS
-8 LKQVVLK
+8 QVVLK
-15 KKFSGSKKLLT
+15 KKFSGRKKALT
-26 LCITLVLHVD
+26 LCMTLVLHVD

-113 LTTAGIEL
+113 LTAAGIEL

-129 KEPNAAEGES
+129 KEPNAAERES
-139 IPAESTATTPS
+139 IPSESTATTPS
-150 ATEKCI
+150 AAEKCI

-256 NNSDTQWNN
+256 NSSDTQWNN

-623 IPLNIGGGNQYLSMS
+623 IPLNIGSRNQYLSMS

-659 RKTFNYSV
+659 RNTLNYSV

-676 SGSSNSWGAN
+676 NGSSNSWGAN
-686 VQNQFPNATVNGSY
+686 VQKQFPNATVNGSY

-795 PYAGAAVKVKFE
+795 PYAGAAVRVKFE

>member
-1 MGLAQVE
+1 MGLS
-8 LKQVVLK
+8 QVVLK
-15 KKFSGSKKLLT
+15 KKFSGRKKALT
-26 LCITLVLHVD
+26 LCMTLVLHVD

-113 LTTAGIEL
+113 LTAAGIEL

-150 ATEKCI
+150 AAEKCI

-256 NNSDTQWNN
+256 NSSDTQWNN

-623 IPLNIGGGNQYLSMS
+623 IPLNIGSRNQYLSMS

-659 RKTFNYSV
+659 RNTLNYSV

-686 VQNQFPNATVNGSY
+686 VQKQFPNATVNGSY

-795 PYAGAAVKVKFE
+795 PYAGAAVRVKFE

>member
-1 MGLAQVE
+1 MEFAR
-8 LKQVVLK
+8 VVAK
-15 KKFSGSKKLLT
+15 KEFSARKKALT
-26 LCITLVLHVD
+26 LCITLILHVD
-36 TVLAQEDPQNLEF
+36 VVLAQEEPQSLEF
-49 DESLFLGTKFAS
+49 DESLFLGTNFAS

-66 NKEDS
+66 NKENS
-71 VTPGNFDAVDV
+71 VTAGNYEGVDV
-82 LINNKLYK
+82 LVNNKQFK
-90 RTTIQFIKNA
+90 RTAIKFVKNA
-100 DSPEVF
+100 DSSEVY

-113 LTTAGIEL
+113 LTSMGIEL
-121 ANKSNTTP
+121 IDKNSTDTN
-129 KEPNAAEGES
+129 EPSLQETEPVSDSAA
-139 IPAESTATTPS
+139 ATST
-150 ATEKCI
+150 EQCG

-169 DQAKLRLELSIP
+169 DQAKLRLELAIP
-181 QALLQQRPRGYI
+181 QALLQNRPRGYI
-193 ERSEWEEG
+193 EQSEWQEG
-201 EKLAFVNY
+201 EKLAFINY
-209 SANFYRSDTQTQQ
+209 SSNFYRSDTQSQQ

-227 YGFVGL
+227 YGFIGL

-245 QQSNLSYSSNN
+245 QQSNVRYTSNS

-265 IRTYVQRPIS
+265 IRTYIQRPIP
-275 QLDSELTLGETFT
+275 QLDSQLTLGETFT

-321 RGVATSNARVIISQ
+321 RGVASTNARVVISQ

-355 YSTTSQGDLNVEVIE
+355 YSTTSQGDLNIEVIE

-399 VGESRDFTNIDSY
+399 VGESRDFTNIDTY

-431 IRLAQDYTALLV
+431 LRLAQDYTALLA
-443 GGVIGTS
+443 GGVLGTT

-457 TTYSHAKVEDNQ
+457 ATYSYAKVEDDQ
-469 TQDGWRM
+469 TQDGWRL
-476 QATYSQTFNETGTS
+476 QATYSQTFSDTGTTL
-490 FSLAGYRYST
+490 SLAGYRYST

-514 VQKNGGTW
+514 VQQNGGTW

-538 QTLAGYG
+538 QTLGGYG
-545 QLSASA
+545 QLAASA

-566 QLNYSNSYKDISYN
+566 QLNYSNSYRDISYN
-580 VALSRQR
+580 VAISRQR
-587 TIYTSTQFG
+587 TIYTSTQFS
-596 WDVDDTDETMT
+596 WEDEDANET
-607 TTRYGNTEN
+607 TTRYGDTEN

-623 IPLNIGGGNQYLSMS
+623 IPLNIGSRNQYLSMS

-659 RKTFNYSV
+659 RNTLNYSV
-667 NAGYDDSNV
+667 NAGYDDSNI
-676 SGSSNSWGAN
+676 SGSSNNWGAN
-686 VQNQFPNATVNGSY
+686 IQKQFPNATVNGSY

-720 SKGVTLG
+720 RKGVTLG
-727 PYLGDTFGL
+727 PYLGETFGL

-749 AQGARIDKN
+749 AQGARIDSN
-758 GFALVPSLT
+758 GFALIPALT

-807 TLTGYAVLIQTQTAD
+807 TLTGYAVLIQTQTAE
-822 GEGLPLGSDVYNN
+822 GEGLPLGADVYTSEN
-835 KDELVG
+835 EIVG

-846 NQIYARVK
+846 NQIYVRVK
-854 ENKGSLYVRWG
+854 EDKGSLHVRWG
-865 ENSNEQCELPYDFAS
+865 ENSNEQCELPYALGS

-885 DIIHL
+885 EIIHI

>member
-1 MGLAQVE
+1 MGLS
-8 LKQVVLK
+8 QVVLK
-15 KKFSGSKKLLT
+15 KKFSGRKKALT
-26 LCITLVLHVD
+26 LCMTLVLHVD

-113 LTTAGIEL
+113 LTAAGIEL

-150 ATEKCI
+150 AAEKCI

-304 TDQRMWP
+304 TDQRMLP

-623 IPLNIGGGNQYLSMS
+623 IPLNIGSRNQYLSMS

-659 RKTFNYSV
+659 RNTLNYSV

-686 VQNQFPNATVNGSY
+686 VQKQFPNATVNGSY

-795 PYAGAAVKVKFE
+795 PYAGAAVRVKFE

>member
-1 MGLAQVE
+1 MGFSQVA
-8 LKQVVLK
+8 LK
-15 KKFSGSKKLLT
+15 KKCSDRKKT
-26 LCITLVLHVD
+26 VVLCMTLVLHVE
-36 TVLAQEDPQNLEF
+36 TVLAQETPQNLEF
-49 DESLFLGTKFAS
+49 DESLFLGTNFAS

-66 NKEDS
+66 NKENS
-71 VTPGNFDAVDV
+71 VTPGNYDAVDV
-82 LINNKLYK
+82 LINNRLFK
-90 RTTIQFIKNA
+90 RTTIQFIKNP
-100 DSPEVF
+100 DSQEVF

-113 LTTAGIEL
+113 LTAAGVEL
-121 ANKSNTTP
+121 VNKNNSKP
-129 KEPNAAEGES
+129 QEAATVEGES
-139 IPAESTATTPS
+139 IPPESAATTPS
-150 ATEKCI
+150 VTDKCI
-156 PLAERVKGASFHF
+156 PLAERVKGATFHF

-181 QALLQQRPRGYI
+181 QALLKKRPRDYI
-193 ERSEWEEG
+193 DRTEWEEG
-201 EKLAFVNY
+201 EKIAFVNY
-209 SANFYRSDTQTQQ
+209 SANFYRSDTQSPQS
-222 NSTSD
+222 STSD
-227 YGFVGL
+227 YGFIGF
-233 KSGLNLGLWQLR
+233 KNGINLGLWQFR
-245 QQSNLSYSSNN
+245 QQSNVRYASSNN
-256 NNSDTQWNN
+256 NRDTQWNN
-265 IRTYVQRPIS
+265 IRTYMQRPIS
-275 QLDSELTLGETFT
+275 ALDSQLTLGETFT

-296 SFRGVKMA
+296 SFRGAKMA

-311 ESMRGFAPEV
+311 QSMRGFAPEV
-321 RGVATSNARVIISQ
+321 RGVATSNARVVIRQ

-370 ANGSRSTFTV
+370 ANGSRSVFTV
-380 PFSAVPDSMR
+380 PFNAVPDSMR
-390 PGVSRYNAV
+390 PGMSRYNTVA
-399 VGESRDFTNIDSY
+399 GESRDFTNIDSY
-412 FTDFTYE
+412 FTEFTYE

-431 IRLAQDYTALLV
+431 IRLAQDYTSLLL

-450 VGAFGLN
+450 AGAFGLN

-476 QATYSQTFNETGTS
+476 QATYSQIFNETGTS

-514 VQKNGGTW
+514 AQKNGGIW

-538 QTLAGYG
+538 QTLGGYG
-545 QLSASA
+545 QLAASA

-566 QLNYSNSYKDISYN
+566 QLNYSNSYEDISYN
-580 VALSRQR
+580 VAISRQR
-587 TIYTSTQFG
+587 TIYTSTQYA
-596 WDVDDTDETMT
+596 WDEDNTNQTMT
-607 TTRYGNTEN
+607 AVRYGNTEN
-616 IASLTVS
+616 VASLTVS
-623 IPLNIGGGNQYLSMS
+623 IPLNIGGGSQYLSMS
-638 ANRNPKSG
+638 ANRNPSSG

-659 RKTFNYSV
+659 RNTFNYSV
-667 NAGYDDSNV
+667 NAGYDDNNF
-676 SGSSNSWGAN
+676 SGNSSNWGAN
-686 VQNQFPNATVNGSY
+686 VQKQFPNATVNGSY

-749 AQGARIDKN
+749 AQGARIDSN

-822 GEGLPLGSDVYNN
+822 GEGLPLGADVYNS
-835 KDELVG
+835 KDEIIG

-865 ENSNEQCELPYDFAS
+865 ENSNEQCELPFNFAE

-885 DIIHL
+885 DIINI
-890 TGSCRR
+890 TGSCRS

>member
-1 MGLAQVE
+1 MGLS
-8 LKQVVLK
+8 QVVLK
-15 KKFSGSKKLLT
+15 KKFSGRKKALT
-26 LCITLVLHVD
+26 LCMTLVLHVD

-113 LTTAGIEL
+113 LTAAGIEL

-150 ATEKCI
+150 AAEKCI

-321 RGVATSNARVIISQ
+321 RGVATSNARVIINQ

-623 IPLNIGGGNQYLSMS
+623 IPLNIGSRNQYLSMS

-659 RKTFNYSV
+659 RNTLNYSV

-686 VQNQFPNATVNGSY
+686 VQKQFPNATVNGSY

-795 PYAGAAVKVKFE
+795 PYAGAAVRVKFE